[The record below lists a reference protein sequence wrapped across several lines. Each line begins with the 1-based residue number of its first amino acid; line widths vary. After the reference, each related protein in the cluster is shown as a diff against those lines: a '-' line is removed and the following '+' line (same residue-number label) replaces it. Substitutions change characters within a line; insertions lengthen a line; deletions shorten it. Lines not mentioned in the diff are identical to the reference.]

1 MPTSSRIM
9 IEGQYRYSILQ
20 VPVEVTPLKLRG
32 YLRKE
37 LEAIQ
42 ATAKDDTDI
51 ILVRLFVL
59 ERILF
64 GLGPRKVDSV
74 LAAVV
79 SKCPNIQRVELEAL
93 SRPLSAE
100 EMQEAA
106 AEAQASLQVLGERVM
121 ASGGKLVP

>member
-93 SRPLSAE
+93 SRPLSVE

>member
-1 MPTSSRIM
+1 M

-20 VPVEVTPLKLRG
+20 VPAEVTPLKLRG

-74 LAAVV
+74 LASVV
-79 SKCPNIQRVELEAL
+79 TKCPNIQRVELEAL
-93 SRPLSAE
+93 SRALTAE

-106 AEAQASLQVLGERVM
+106 AEAQASLQVLWERVM

>member
-1 MPTSSRIM
+1 M

-20 VPVEVTPLKLRG
+20 VPAEVTPLKLRG

-74 LAAVV
+74 LASVV
-79 SKCPNIQRVELEAL
+79 TKCPNIQRVELEAL
-93 SRPLSAE
+93 SRALTAE
-100 EMQEAA
+100 EMQEAE